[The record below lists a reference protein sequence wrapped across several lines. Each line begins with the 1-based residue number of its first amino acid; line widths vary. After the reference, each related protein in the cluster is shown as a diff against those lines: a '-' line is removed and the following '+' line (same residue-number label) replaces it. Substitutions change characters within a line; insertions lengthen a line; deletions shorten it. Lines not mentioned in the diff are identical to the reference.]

1 MSSTEKKTLLFA
13 IMLYGTLKTYIM
25 LIMSSTE
32 KKTLLFATNVAWPQN
47 TVMRDHKKLNA
58 MHSSIKW
65 WFPTHK

>member
-1 MSSTEKKTLLFA
+1 MSSTEKNSIICNNVVWDFKN
-13 IMLYGTLKTYIM
+13 LYYADYVVNW
-25 LIMSSTE
+25 

-47 TVMRDHKKLNA
+47 TIMRDHKKLNA